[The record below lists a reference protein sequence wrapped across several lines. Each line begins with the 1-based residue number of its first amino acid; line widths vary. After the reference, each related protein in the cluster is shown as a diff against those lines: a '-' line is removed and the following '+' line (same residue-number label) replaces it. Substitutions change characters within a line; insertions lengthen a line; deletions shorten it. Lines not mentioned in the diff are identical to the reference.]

1 LKNIID
7 SLDDIMKALRELD
20 KKLDSIIDKNSPPKD
35 VVDLFEKIKKEN
47 VV

>member
-1 LKNIID
+1 MRLMRDRNPLEMI
-7 SLDDIMKALRELD
+7 A
-20 KKLDSIIDKNSPPKD
+20 D